1 MIIIHKGTRMVN
13 MKDRKQTNE
22 LKDELFILL
31 SNLIMSVGRSF
42 FYSVSFDREISFK
55 ELIDS
60 NLKDF
65 GQLFQNAEA
74 LT

>member
-1 MIIIHKGTRMVN
+1 MVN